1 MEGYF
6 VYAIKSNK
14 DSRIYVGI
22 SENPERR
29 LGEHNSGDAK
39 STKFY
44 RPWIIIYKKFIGTRI
59 KARKEEKKLKSGYGK
74 EFLKLLKFNK

>member
-1 MEGYF
+1 MKKYF
-6 VYAIKSNK
+6 VYAIKSGK

-29 LGEHNSGDAK
+29 LREHNNGDTK

-44 RPWIIIYKKFIGTRI
+44 RPWKIIYKKFAGTRI
-59 KARKEEKKLKSGYGK
+59 NARNEEKKLKSGFGK
-74 EFLKLLKFNK
+74 EFLKSLRPNK